1 MKEKMLYVKPE
12 LKSLDTNTE
21 AYCSGGSGASAL
33 SKTICQLGNST
44 DYCNT
49 GNVDIGVTCFTGTS
63 PSAGSCTSGN
73 SADGWSQC
81 NDGSLVGNPGS

>member
-1 MKEKMLYVKPE
+1 MREKMLYVKPE
-12 LKSLDTNTE
+12 LKSFDANTE

-33 SKTICQLGNST
+33 SKTICQVGTAT

-49 GNVDIGVTCFTGTS
+49 GTGDTGVTCFTGTS

-81 NDGSLVGNPGS
+81 NAGTIVGIPSP